1 MSHPTAIVEWAAHAS
16 ADAISEYAHKIISYW
31 DANASPREG
40 TLRWEKNAGPPLYS
54 RRSMKERLL
63 ANAQSEV
70 RRAQWVCT
78 YLAMFVSPLHTFT
91 RGGGHGSEPSPAVT
105 PQVSRPSSSMAQTPT
120 PARLTKTA
128 PQQRLQSSS
137 PLSPLHHFQHKG
149 DQAWHS
155 YQAATVLQCWKWRIW
170 LRHWSDQQA
179 MSKQKRL
186 RLQTLCRGASTYASS
201 VRGNRRPPPT
211 RPKRPL
217 DPKVLSHP
225 FCTRGQPL
233 PPRKRG
239 QRHKRLRRR
248 PGRRHRPLAPDS
260 VCH

>member
-1 MSHPTAIVEWAAHAS
+1 MGHSRKCGRRFRVRTQDPRVLGRQRE
-16 ADAISEYAHKIISYW
+16 
-31 DANASPREG
+31 SPRGDALLGEERWPS
-40 TLRWEKNAGPPLYS
+40 TLFAPLYKGAAPCECS
-54 RRSMKERLL
+54 VGGPSCPVGVYLPCDVLL
-63 ANAQSEV
+63 
-70 RRAQWVCT
+70 
-78 YLAMFVSPLHTFT
+78 SPPPTPSQ
-91 RGGGHGSEPSPAVT
+91 GGGGTSPMAPPPAVT
-105 PQVSRPSSSMAQTPT
+105 PKVSRPSSSMAQTPT
-120 PARLTKTA
+120 PARSTKTA

-137 PLSPLHHFQHKG
+137 PLPPLHHFQHEG
-149 DQAWHS
+149 EQAWQSHH
-155 YQAATVLQCWKWRIW
+155 AATILQCWKWRIW
-170 LRHWSDQQA
+170 LCRWSDQQA

-225 FCTRGQPL
+225 FRTHSQPL

>member
-1 MSHPTAIVEWAAHAS
+1 MGRSRKCGRRFRVRTQ
-16 ADAISEYAHKIISYW
+16 D
-31 DANASPREG
+31 PRVLEG
-40 TLRWEKNAGPPLYS
+40 TLCWEKNAGPPLYS
-54 RRSMKERLL
+54 RRSIRERLL

-70 RRAQWVCT
+70 CRAQWVCT
-78 YLAMFVSPLHTFT
+78 YLVMFFPPPHPHLHK
-91 RGGGHGSEPSPAVT
+91 GGGGTGPMAPPPAVT

-120 PARLTKTA
+120 PARSTKTA

-137 PLSPLHHFQHKG
+137 PLPPLHHFQHKG
-149 DQAWHS
+149 EQAWQSH
-155 YQAATVLQCWKWRIW
+155 QAATVLQYWKWRIW
-170 LRHWSDQQA
+170 LRRWSDQQA

-225 FCTRGQPL
+225 FRTRGQPL

-248 PGRRHRPLAPDS
+248 PGRRHWPLAPDS